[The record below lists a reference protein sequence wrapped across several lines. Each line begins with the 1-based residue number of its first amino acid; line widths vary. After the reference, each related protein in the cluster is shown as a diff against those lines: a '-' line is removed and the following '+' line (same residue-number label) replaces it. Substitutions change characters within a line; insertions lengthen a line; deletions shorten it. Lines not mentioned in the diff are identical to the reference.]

1 MFLRKSINDNQQ
13 IIDFIFIMEGE
24 VDFLLDINDL
34 VSIIV
39 GKKTWSF
46 PMNSLLLPM
55 TKGFMFFFCVAILMW

>member
-39 GKKTWSF
+39 GKKLGVF
-46 PMNSLLLPM
+46 R
-55 TKGFMFFFCVAILMW
+55 